1 MKDIS
6 KGFQLGKCFRKKE
19 KYLNVQV
26 IFPLV
31 TDHMSSNSHC
41 VGPKLCKR
49 KGMCTFCTFC
59 TLCNRKKLLEG
70 CRIWMKPLRPDYTKL
85 NQNAFFFLRPFCN
98 VKLAT
103 IQRRRVR
110 VEKILHHKLTIL
122 QGSSH
127 FIILHKLTA
136 QFVICQYNAKNSFKW
151 WMLYVPITTPSF
163 SFKHLKTAK

>member
-1 MKDIS
+1 MFKW
-6 KGFQLGKCFRKKE
+6 F
-19 KYLNVQV
+19 
-26 IFPLV
+26 FPLV
-31 TDHMSSNSHC
+31 TDHMSSHSHC
-41 VGPKLCKR
+41 AGPKLCKR

-85 NQNAFFFLRPFCN
+85 NQLPISSLTLGSFKTNNFKHNQRTLIQYHLFCCPSIFCLRPFCD

-110 VEKILHHKLTIL
+110 VEKNLHQQLTIS
-122 QGSSH
+122 QESSH

-136 QFVICQYNAKNSFKW
+136 QFAMCQ
-151 WMLYVPITTPSF
+151 
-163 SFKHLKTAK
+163 